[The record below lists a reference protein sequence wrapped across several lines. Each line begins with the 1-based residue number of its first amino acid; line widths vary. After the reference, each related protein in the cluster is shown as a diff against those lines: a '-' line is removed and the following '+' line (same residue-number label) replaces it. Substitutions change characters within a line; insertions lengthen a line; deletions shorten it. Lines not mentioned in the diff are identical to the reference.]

1 MPKTLLLGLDG
12 LDWQLLRPLMARG
25 ELPAFQHL
33 AATGVTGNLHTLE
46 PTLSPMLWNSI
57 ATGQRAVKHGIHG
70 FTEVD
75 ETGNVRPASSLSRQC
90 KAVWHIL
97 QQNGARC
104 HVLNWFASHP
114 AEPQA
119 GSSVSDLF
127 AEGAPT
133 LDQPWPLR
141 SGLVHPAR
149 LGPALAELRM
159 SPDELDGELLTLFVP
174 RAAEVDQAKDKRLF
188 VLARELSKAFSIHN
202 AATWLL
208 QNEPVDF
215 LAVYWRTPDLLCHY
229 FMPFHGPAIEGVDP
243 KLAELYGE
251 VVNSTCRLYDRMLG
265 AYLHLAGPDAHIV
278 VVSDHGFQ
286 SGAQRPAFNE
296 NPFANPEA
304 WHRPQG
310 VFLAR
315 GPLLKA
321 GDKIQGARLLDVTPT
336 ILTLHGLAPARDMD
350 GRVLTEA
357 FREEPA
363 LEYIDSWEA
372 VPGDTGQHPPGTEF
386 DAADAS
392 ALVQQF
398 VDLGYIDP
406 LDPDKTKAA
415 EQTREGNR
423 WNLVRDL
430 LDAGRPGQALPL
442 LEELHHAHPEN
453 PAYTQTLAQ
462 TQKQVGLSTEAQ
474 QTLATLMER
483 LQPGPPLTLLRA
495 ELALER
501 TDYAEGLRL
510 LHELEKQNPVQSG
523 RHLRLARTYLGL
535 NRTAEAQREFESALK
550 ADPENASACQG
561 LAHLLLR
568 QRFWELAAGTALK
581 AVNLQ
586 HNLPL
591 SHFYLAC
598 ALERLGHRSAALDA
612 FRTAIGYAPGLVVAR
627 RALVSLLAK
636 EADGADEIAVQ
647 RQTLDLLRQ
656 QRNQS
661 VARLEQIRAAALTR
675 AAARSAQ
682 PAASMTTATGELAA
696 PPPDLPP
703 QPPAP
708 PGEFVIVSGLPRSG
722 TSLMMQMLLAGG
734 VPLQTDGQRTADAD
748 NTEGYFEWEAIK
760 TLPKNPRILDEAQGR
775 AIKVISL
782 LLPALPRQHRYKI
795 IFMQRPVE
803 EVAASQLKMLQRRFP
818 AKTHASP
825 VKMAESLR
833 THRDETLQLL
843 RRSPNLNVLEVDYP
857 ELVRDPAAMVARL
870 AAFLGERW
878 PVTADRMASVIQP
891 ALHRQRSK
899 SHQACVSPGAADG
912 SNTIPLHRR

>member
-46 PTLSPMLWNSI
+46 PTLSPILWNSI
-57 ATGQRAVKHGIHG
+57 ATGQRAAKHGIHG

-75 ETGNVRPASSLSRQC
+75 EKTGNVRPSSSLSRQC

-114 AEPQA
+114 AEPLA

-127 AEGAPT
+127 AEGAPP
-133 LDQPWPLR
+133 LDQPWPIR
-141 SGLVHPAR
+141 PGLVHPAR
-149 LGPALAELRM
+149 LGPTLADLRM
-159 SPDELDGELLTLFVP
+159 SPDELDGELLRLFVP
-174 RAAEVDQAKDKRLF
+174 RAAEIDQAKDKRLF

-215 LAVYWRTPDLLCHY
+215 LAAYWRTPDLLFHY

-265 AYLHLAGPDAHIV
+265 TYLHLAGPDANIV

-310 VFLAR
+310 VFLAC

-321 GDKIQGARLLDVTPT
+321 GEEIQGARLLDVTPT
-336 ILTLHGLAPARDMD
+336 ILTLHGLVPARDMD

-357 FREEPA
+357 FREEPT
-363 LEYIDSWEA
+363 LDYIDSWEA

-386 DAADAS
+386 DAADAA

-406 LDPDKTKAA
+406 LDQDKTKAA
-415 EQTREGNR
+415 EQTRECNR

-462 TQKQVGLSTEAQ
+462 TQKQVGLNAEAQ
-474 QTLATLMER
+474 QTLAALMER
-483 LQPGPPLTLLRA
+483 LQAGPHLTLLRA

-510 LHELEKQNPVQSG
+510 LHELKKQNPHQSG
-523 RHLRLARTYLGL
+523 MHLRLARTYIGL
-535 NRTAEAQREFESALK
+535 NRTADAQREFESALK
-550 ADPENASACQG
+550 ADPENAAACQG

-586 HNLPL
+586 HNLPI

-612 FRTAIGYAPGLVVAR
+612 FRTAIGYAPGFVVAR

-636 EADGADEIAVQ
+636 EADSAAEIAEQ
-647 RQTLDLLRQ
+647 HQALAALRQ
-656 QRNQS
+656 HRMQS
-661 VARLEQIRAAALTR
+661 AARMEQIRAAALAR
-675 AAARSAQ
+675 AAARTAQ
-682 PAASMTTATGELAA
+682 PTPVTSAATELDAT
-696 PPPDLPP
+696 PIDLPP
-703 QPPAP
+703 EPPVP
-708 PGEFVIVSGLPRSG
+708 PGEFVLVSGLPRSG

-760 TLPKNPRILDEAQGR
+760 TLPKNPRILDEARGR

-782 LLPALPRQHRYKI
+782 LLPSLPRQHCYKI
-795 IFMQRPVE
+795 IFMHRPVE

-833 THRDETLQLL
+833 THRDETLKLL
-843 RRSPNLNVLEVDYP
+843 RRIPNLNVLEVDYP
-857 ELVRDPAAMVARL
+857 ELVRDPAATVTRL
-870 AAFLGERW
+870 AGFLGERW
-878 PVTADRMASVIQP
+878 PVTADRMAAVVQP
-891 ALHRQRSK
+891 ALHRQRS
-899 SHQACVSPGAADG
+899 
-912 SNTIPLHRR
+912 